1 MAFSALAHE
10 SALEDRMG
18 LLDGKVVVVTGAS
31 KGIGAGLA
39 VGVARHGAR
48 VAINYK
54 SDADGAAETVRRI
67 TAGGGRAIALQA
79 DVGKPGEARQLI
91 AAAVEQLGAVNV
103 LVNNAGRTRFGPASG
118 VSLDDWDDVVD
129 TNLKGTFFTTVA
141 AVERMP
147 EDGGSVINISSCAAT
162 LMVQD
167 HSIYTMSKTGIE
179 GLSRQL
185 ALEYAPRKVR
195 VNVIAPAATSGE
207 RNLEYDPDYDR
218 KWASVT
224 PMGRVGSPGDYVGPA
239 VFLAS
244 DMSSF
249 LTGQTLN
256 VDGGWSLK
264 GHTPDMSDYDYS
276 ADRKRG

>member
-1 MAFSALAHE
+1 
-10 SALEDRMG
+10 MG

-31 KGIGAGLA
+31 KGIGASLA
-39 VGVARHGAR
+39 IGVARHGAT
-48 VAINYK
+48 VVINYK
-54 SDADGAAETVRRI
+54 VDAEGAAEMVRRI
-67 TAGGGRAIALQA
+67 TAGGARAIRLQA
-79 DVGKPGEARQLI
+79 DVGKPDEARHLI
-91 AAAVEQLGAVNV
+91 SAAAEQLGAVDV

-141 AVERMP
+141 AVEHMP
-147 EDGGSVINISSCAAT
+147 EEGGSVINISSCAAA
-162 LMVQD
+162 LMVRD
-167 HSIYTMSKTGIE
+167 HSIYTMSKTGVE

-185 ALEYAPRKVR
+185 ALEYAPRKIR
-195 VNVIAPAATSGE
+195 VNVIAPAATSGA
-207 RNLEYDPDYDR
+207 RNLEYDLDYDR

-224 PMGRVGSPGDYVGPA
+224 PMGRVGSPEDYVGPV

-244 DMSSF
+244 EMSSF

-276 ADRKRG
+276 VDRMRG